1 MGQYYHIVN
10 LTKKQYLHPHHF
22 GDGLKLLEFGSSGS
36 GTMLGLAV
44 LLANSNGRGGGDLQS
59 ENPIIGS
66 WAGDR
71 IVIAGDY
78 AEKGDKGEAMNK
90 EGNLFGRCE
99 GFEDIS
105 YKVVEALCDDRW
117 IREDFA
123 KKLQQYSFSFGEKL
137 PRKLRDKIGMPTH
150 AT

>member
-59 ENPIIGS
+59 ENSIVGS

-78 AEKGDKGEAMNK
+78 AEKGDKGETCK
-90 EGNLFGRCE
+90 DNLYHRSAE
-99 GFEDIS
+99 TFEDIS
-105 YKVVEALCDDRW
+105 YKVIEALCDDAY
-117 IREDFA
+117 IRNDFA
-123 KKLQQYSFSFGEKL
+123 IKVKGTNGWSLMSDDL
-137 PRKLRDKIGMPTH
+137 PKALRDKIGEP
-150 AT
+150 AS